1 MKILKLLNRKN
12 LSILFSIFIF
22 QNCYSN
28 EPVDIWNL
36 EKQSKENKI
45 SKNEQQEVEDTSLNS
60 IYKNQSDEKN
70 EIRVNQD
77 EILISKKSN
86 IVGIYDPEENSLSL
100 DMWVNSNGKKILE
113 IIDKIQNK
121 NLSEDSIDILNIALL
136 TNSFLPKKNITDEEF
151 LKIKSNWLIKQKSFD
166 LIKIYLEKNV
176 KLETS
181 YDLIK
186 FYTNHYLSKSNL
198 VESCE
203 IFNKINYPID
213 DDYVLQFK
221 IYCLINSEKNEEA
234 QLQYD
239 LLKESGFEDNFY
251 EKKFFY
257 LMGYEDNPD
266 NTISEESLLNF
277 HLSHKTNE
285 DFKFEPNSETSKLI
299 WRYLSS
305 NNLLESV
312 DIVDLEDKEKI
323 FTIEQAAHDKN
334 YKEEELFTLYE
345 RFMFNINQLLTV
357 NETYKLLPNSES
369 RALLYQGILINN
381 EVSEKIKLIK
391 LLKDSF
397 EQDNISNAFDL
408 KLSKFLNSIDAT
420 QVPSN
425 YTNFYETYLRSKD
438 TSEKK
443 IKFNNKIIH
452 QSKLLNYFKR
462 DFNGKNLDKD
472 LNNILKKIKKDKKYF
487 FSTKDIIL
495 IESLKSDGVQFPKKY
510 LDLYESKKAEIP
522 YDIQILINKEEHGL
536 ALLRLVEIIG
546 EDNIADM
553 STETLYFIISI
564 LNELNIDEIR
574 NKILLK
580 VLPLKV

>member
-1 MKILKLLNRKN
+1 
-12 LSILFSIFIF
+12 
-22 QNCYSN
+22 
-28 EPVDIWNL
+28 
-36 EKQSKENKI
+36 
-45 SKNEQQEVEDTSLNS
+45 
-60 IYKNQSDEKN
+60 
-70 EIRVNQD
+70 
-77 EILISKKSN
+77 
-86 IVGIYDPEENSLSL
+86 
-100 DMWVNSNGKKILE
+100 
-113 IIDKIQNK
+113 
-121 NLSEDSIDILNIALL
+121 
-136 TNSFLPKKNITDEEF
+136 
-151 LKIKSNWLIKQKSFD
+151 
-166 LIKIYLEKNV
+166 
-176 KLETS
+176 
-181 YDLIK
+181 
-186 FYTNHYLSKSNL
+186 
-198 VESCE
+198 
-203 IFNKINYPID
+203 
-213 DDYVLQFK
+213 
-221 IYCLINSEKNEEA
+221 
-234 QLQYD
+234 
-239 LLKESGFEDNFY
+239 
-251 EKKFFY
+251 
-257 LMGYEDNPD
+257 MGYEDNPD
-266 NTISEESLLNF
+266 NIISEESLLNF

-323 FTIEQAAHDKN
+323 FTIEKAAHDKN

-381 EVSEKIKLIK
+381 EVSEKLKLIK

-408 KLSKFLNSIDAT
+408 KLSKFLNLIDAT

-487 FSTKDIIL
+487 FSTKGYN
-495 IESLKSDGVQFPKKY
+495 S
-510 LDLYESKKAEIP
+510 
-522 YDIQILINKEEHGL
+522 
-536 ALLRLVEIIG
+536 
-546 EDNIADM
+546 
-553 STETLYFIISI
+553 
-564 LNELNIDEIR
+564 
-574 NKILLK
+574 
-580 VLPLKV
+580 